1 MKSVQKGFTLIELMI
16 VVAIIGIL
24 AAVALPAYQDY
35 TVRAKV
41 SELVVAATSPKA
53 LISEAWQSDG
63 INGVGAAA
71 MEYNSRNAAE
81 ISSKYVAGIMIAPTG
96 EITVTSGTVAA
107 SGLPTDAAGTTLV
120 FSPNVQNAALVAGTQ
135 GAIDWACAS
144 LLANTAQSRGLTNAV
159 PGTLPARYA
168 PSECR

>member
-1 MKSVQKGFTLIELMI
+1 M
-16 VVAIIGIL
+16 
-24 AAVALPAYQDY
+24 
-35 TVRAKV
+35 
-41 SELVVAATSPKA
+41 
-53 LISEAWQSDG
+53 
-63 INGVGAAA
+63 
-71 MEYNSRNAAE
+71 
-81 ISSKYVAGIMIAPTG
+81 
-96 EITVTSGTVAA
+96 TSGTVGA